1 MGSVFVFVVS
11 FVSLAETF
19 LLRGRGL
26 TLIVFAEYFVL
37 SSFHSRLRL
46 FYCRFDSLFSTF
58 PILSSFHSRLRLFCC
73 RFDSLFIT
81 FPIGDELAMLLT
93 FSVKWSATSPTLY
106 S

>member
-1 MGSVFVFVVS
+1 MKLDVALPVVEHPSASASLEHSCGPALLFYVS
-11 FVSLAETF
+11 FISLAETF

-26 TLIVFAEYFVL
+26 TLIIFAEYFV
-37 SSFHSRLRL
+37 
-46 FYCRFDSLFSTF
+46 
-58 PILSSFHSRLRLFCC
+58 LSSFHSRLRLFCC

-81 FPIGDELAMLLT
+81 FPIGDELAMLSI